1 MANKKYLITGIT
13 GFVGSHLANL
23 LIEKG
28 ENVYGLFRGESSPEL
43 FCDIV
48 PTSNREKINILRG
61 DIRNKQDIDAIFK
74 TEKFDGV
81 FHFAAQSNSPLSVKE
96 PVQTFEINTG
106 GTVNLIDAIR
116 RFQPECAFVYA
127 SSGEVYGKVLE
138 TQQPITEKTA
148 LAPNTPYG
156 VSKLASEIVLKE
168 RANSLGLKIIIGR
181 GFATV
186 GSGRPKEFSISS
198 DAYQITR
205 IAKGLQE
212 RVIGIGNIK
221 SKRGLLDIR
230 DCVSA
235 YYLLMEAIIKEPSLK
250 GESYNIASEFSN
262 ELETYLDIMIKMKD
276 LEGRIEKRI
285 DPSKL
290 RSGTAPSVQLCNI
303 DKIKALTGWQ
313 PTISMTQTLRDLLNY
328 WDKKIVN

>member
-13 GFVGSHLANL
+13 GFVGSHLTNL

-48 PTSNREKINILRG
+48 PAINREKITVLRG
-61 DIRNKQDIDAIFK
+61 DIRNKQDMDTIFR

-96 PVQTFEINTG
+96 PVSTFEINTG
-106 GTVNLIDAIR
+106 GTLNLVDAIR
-116 RFQPECAFVYA
+116 RFQPECALVYA
-127 SSGEVYGKVLE
+127 SSGEVYGRVTE
-138 TQQPITEKTA
+138 AQQPITETTN

-156 VSKLASEIVLKE
+156 VSKLASEIILKE

-186 GSGRPKEFSISS
+186 GPGRPKEFSISS

-212 RVIGIGNIK
+212 RVIDIGNIK

-230 DCVSA
+230 DCVKA
-235 YYLLMEAIIKEPSLK
+235 YSLLMETIIRDPSLK

-262 ELETYLDIMIKMKD
+262 EIETYLDMMLEIKGLK
-276 LEGRIEKRI
+276 GRVEKRI
-285 DPSKL
+285 DDSKL
-290 RSGTAPSVQLCNI
+290 RNGTTPSVQLCDI
-303 DKIKALTGWQ
+303 SKLKSLTEWQ
-313 PTISMTQTLRDLLNY
+313 PTIPQIQTLTELLDY
-328 WDKKIVN
+328 WDKKLTN